1 MSIALTYMIQDKLK
15 LPKRSTTRIW
25 SQKRTKNTPII
36 TSRIEIGCLFFFLHI
51 NVFIKVNPMISH
63 KLF

>member
-15 LPKRSTTRIW
+15 LPIRRATRIW

-36 TSRIEIGCLFFFLHI
+36 TSRIEIGCLFFFLTYKCIHQG
-51 NVFIKVNPMISH
+51 
-63 KLF
+63 